1 MRSANRSL
9 TRDIDR
15 WGIAVC
21 PGDVRLGAAPDAPL
35 GGVGSSATPA
45 YAGRVTRMWFPGTES
60 ARRSLFRQNFGR
72 IGIRDQIRRPAST
85 IWLWPELF
93 ADQTEISRARL
104 IRRPPPPIWLCPD
117 LFADKTEISRARL
130 TRPPRRFALPGCL
143 ADGGHTRSLGRTL
156 SERIHRTPHGRSY
169 TGA

>member
-1 MRSANRSL
+1 MRSADRSL
-9 TRDIDR
+9 IRDIDL

-45 YAGRVTRMWFPGTES
+45 YAGRVTRMWFPGTET
-60 ARRSLFRQNFGR
+60 ARCSLFRQNFGR
-72 IGIRDQIRRPAST
+72 NGIGEQIRRAASFT
-85 IWLWPELF
+85 IWLRPELF

-104 IRRPPPPIWLCPD
+104 IRR
-117 LFADKTEISRARL
+117 
-130 TRPPRRFALPGCL
+130 PRRFALPGCL